1 MGKVGFQCL
10 KSHKSLVC
18 NGLKTRQRFSFEQIN
33 DAKNA
38 PPPNRSGCHRVE
50 AGAARTCTSEAGFAG
65 GEVVQV
71 ESSTAG
77 AENYLDDLR
86 QENRSK
92 DPSAE
97 GRTARTGT
105 TGAIAEGTCPW
116 Q

>member
-1 MGKVGFQCL
+1 M
-10 KSHKSLVC
+10 VC

-86 QENRSK
+86 QENRRK